1 MFPSQKYYDFLAMST
16 KRQAFLDLLKVII
29 SNIAALLAGIFVGFV
44 IPKIMDYSNYGFY
57 KTFGLYAG
65 YTGLLHLGLSDG
77 VFFYF
82 SGQNSETLDRR
93 KLHSIVGF
101 VILLEAIISVV
112 GIGFSLLFARGNPYG
127 MIFVFVF
134 LYSFFSH
141 VQTVLL
147 YVCQATKQFS
157 FPSLVNS
164 LKSILDILSVL
175 ALFLLYKYQ
184 DSYQVSF
191 WLYCTIVVST
201 MAVESL
207 CFVIKLWGVVFGK
220 GQDKKQTQADVLM
233 MLKLGFPIMIANLTS
248 SLIMSVDKQFV
259 SIFYPVETSNI
270 FSIFSFAY
278 SVLGLIT
285 AVTSAIS
292 TVLFPY
298 MKGKDEGRLCGI
310 FPNLNAFLLVF
321 VSMACVSY
329 FVVQWIVARFISKYN
344 DSMPYIR
351 VIIPG
356 LIINSSVTVLMHNY
370 YKAFNKEHIYFW
382 QNIVILALAIL
393 TDLLAYYFLVLPL
406 NPMDPIWLT
415 VASDFTLLVW
425 YIVSEWYLVKHYGI
439 KHWKNDGYALSACVV
454 FLLVAF
460 FLDQWI
466 GFGVYLV
473 AIIAL
478 SLLFYWKETKG
489 LWNMFKARRQ
499 KQPAEIK

>member
-1 MFPSQKYYDFLAMST
+1 MGTRKRAFIDLA
-16 KRQAFLDLLKVII
+16 KVVI
-29 SNIAALLAGIFVGFV
+29 SNLISLISGILVGFV
-44 IPKIMDYSNYGFY
+44 IPKIMGFSDYGFY
-57 KTFGLYAG
+57 KTFALYAG
-65 YTGLLHLGLSDG
+65 YTGLLHFGISDG
-77 VFFYF
+77 LYFYF
-82 SGQNSETLDRR
+82 SGQKLEELDQK
-93 KLHSIVGF
+93 KLHSLVTF
-101 VILLEAIISVV
+101 VILFEAIVSFV
-112 GIGFSLLFARGNPYG
+112 GIGVSLFFTQRNPYG

-134 LYSFFSH
+134 AYSFVSH
-141 VQTVLL
+141 VQTVLS

-157 FPSLVNS
+157 FPSLMSS
-164 LKSILDILSVL
+164 LKSILDILGVV
-175 ALFLLYKYQ
+175 ALYLLNKYK

-201 MAVESL
+201 LAVESL

-220 GQDKKQTQADVLM
+220 GQDKKQTQADLLM

-285 AVTSAIS
+285 AVTSAVS

-298 MKGKDEGRLCGI
+298 MKGKDEDRLCSM
-310 FPNLNAFLLVF
+310 FPNLDAFLLAF
-321 VSMACVSY
+321 VSLSCVSY
-329 FVVQWIVARFISKYN
+329 FIVQWIVARFISKYN